1 MKLFLD
7 TANIDEI
14 RDGARLGVISGVT
27 TNPSLAASVGI
38 GDREAYRSAVAEIA
52 ELVNGPISVEV
63 VSTDT
68 QGMID
73 EGRDIANWIPDPWVK
88 IPSTIE
94 GIEAIAA
101 LSAEGISVN
110 QTLCFSVNQALLG
123 AQAGATVVSPFIG
136 RLDDIGHDGIALIR
150 DIAALYRQAGVATQ
164 VMAASVRH
172 PLHCV
177 KAAEA
182 GAHIA
187 TVPYKTLPPDGP
199 APPHRCRSRPIHRRL
214 AEGRPGLTGNALGP
228 TLSRAAF
235 RYFPPPF
242 RHSREGGNPGGGR

>member
-7 TANIDEI
+7 TANIEEI

-27 TNPSLAASVGI
+27 TNPSLAASAGI

-52 ELVNGPISVEV
+52 ELVQGPISVEV

-68 QGMID
+68 QGMVD

-94 GIEAIAA
+94 GIEAIATLA
-101 LSAEGISVN
+101 AEGIRVN

-123 AQAGATVVSPFIG
+123 AQAGARVVSPFIG

-150 DIAALYRQAGVATQ
+150 DIAALYRDGGIKTE

-187 TVPYKTLPPDGP
+187 TVPYRTLVQMAAHPLTDAG
-199 APPHRCRSRPIHRRL
+199 L
-214 AEGRPGLTGNALGP
+214 ARFIADWQKAGQG
-228 TLSRAAF
+228 
-235 RYFPPPF
+235 
-242 RHSREGGNPGGGR
+242 

>member
-7 TANIDEI
+7 TANLDEI
-14 RDGARLGVISGVT
+14 RDGARLGVVSGVT
-27 TNPSLAASVGI
+27 TNPSLAASAGI

-52 ELVNGPISVEV
+52 ALIDGPISVEV

-68 QGMID
+68 QGMVD
-73 EGRDIANWIPDPWVK
+73 EGRDIANWIPNPWVK

-94 GIEAIAA
+94 GIEAIATLA
-101 LSAEGISVN
+101 SEGIRVN

-150 DIAALYRQAGVATQ
+150 DIADLFREAEVDTQ

-177 KAAEA
+177 KAAQA

-187 TVPYKTLPPDGP
+187 TVPYRTLMQMAQHPLTDAG
-199 APPHRCRSRPIHRRL
+199 L
-214 AEGRPGLTGNALGP
+214 ARFIADWQKAGQA
-228 TLSRAAF
+228 
-235 RYFPPPF
+235 
-242 RHSREGGNPGGGR
+242 

>member
-1 MKLFLD
+1 MTELLETYRHGEGMKLFLD
-7 TANIDEI
+7 TANIGEI
-14 RDGARLGVISGVT
+14 RDGARLGVVSGVT
-27 TNPSLAASVGI
+27 TNPSLAASAGI

-52 ELVNGPISVEV
+52 SLVDGPISVEV

-68 QGMID
+68 QGMVD
-73 EGRDIANWIPDPWVK
+73 EGRDIAGWIPNPWVK

-94 GIEAIAA
+94 GIEAIATLA
-101 LSAEGISVN
+101 GEGIRCN

-150 DIAALYRQAGVATQ
+150 DIADLYREAGVETQ

-177 KAAEA
+177 KAAQA

-187 TVPYKTLPPDGP
+187 TVPYRTLIQMAQHPLTDAG
-199 APPHRCRSRPIHRRL
+199 L
-214 AEGRPGLTGNALGP
+214 ARFIADWQKAGQA
-228 TLSRAAF
+228 
-235 RYFPPPF
+235 
-242 RHSREGGNPGGGR
+242 